1 SNDLDWIFLFNWTN
15 VVTDADSIMLY
26 FQVVILAA
34 TVMLVYYCEFTDTF
48 SPAEQGFICRDP
60 TLTKPDPGPEQNSRM
75 PPIILYSV
83 VSGLPVVLISGVEV
97 VIFLFYYNSNNF
109 YEQEKV
115 VVVGDCCYVNPMVRR
130 TVRFLG
136 VFVFGLFTTDIF
148 VSTGQMV
155 TGSLAPY
162 FLSVCQPNYTALGCQ
177 DTAFFVSQ
185 SDGCTGD
192 PDDIIRARKTFPCKE
207 AALSVYL
214 AVYLAVMGRLAGPFV
229 SLSLVSLA
237 LLTGINR
244 VAEYRN
250 HWSDVIAGQGIG
262 AGVAVFL
269 VTEKPTPPF
278 PQPSPPAF
286 PVEHQGVPR
295 PAERYNL
302 ASVSLTCPWAPS
314 RWNMPGTPHLGIPGG
329 ILVRCPIH
337 LNWLLSMWR
346 SSSSTLSPS
355 RMAELPTLSL
365 RDRASHPSEEAHFC
379 RLYPRSRSFSHY
391 PQLVTI
397 GEGRDVDRPV
407 N

>member
-1 SNDLDWIFLFNWTN
+1 MF
-15 VVTDADSIMLY
+15 DADSIMLY

-60 TLTKPDPGPEQNSRM
+60 TLTKPDPGPEQNSRI

-214 AVYLAVMGRLAGPFV
+214 AVYLAMYIMSCVGSTVGRLAGPFV

-250 HWSDVIAGQGIG
+250 HWSDVIAGQATG
-262 AGVAVFL
+262 AAVAVFL
-269 VTEKPTPPF
+269 VVFVVQYFKKRPVIP
-278 PQPSPPAF
+278 PSPSDSGTANTD
-286 PVEHQGVPR
+286 E
-295 PAERYNL
+295 
-302 ASVSLTCPWAPS
+302 VSPEVNH
-314 RWNMPGTPHLGIPGG
+314 NMETSDKSPGSIT
-329 ILVRCPIH
+329 
-337 LNWLLSMWR
+337 
-346 SSSSTLSPS
+346 
-355 RMAELPTLSL
+355 E
-365 RDRASHPSEEAHFC
+365 
-379 RLYPRSRSFSHY
+379 
-391 PQLVTI
+391 VT
-397 GEGRDVDRPV
+397 
-407 N
+407 